1 MTRKLPYAV
10 LTLAMAGGLA
20 VSSAGA
26 ASAAHRYNVET
37 GNGECKPTSASAT
50 DNANDSDKERSENSE
65 AGQKRAAERSPAIS
79 GTGSSRE
86 CSE

>member
-1 MTRKLPYAV
+1 VKKLAYVV
-10 LTLAMAGGLA
+10 LTAAMAGGLA

-50 DNANDSDKERSENSE
+50 DNANDPSKEQSENSE
-65 AGQKRAAERSPAIS
+65 AGQDRAAERSPAIS
-79 GTGSSRE
+79 GTGSSRTCE
-86 CSE
+86 